1 MKVLFLR
8 TRNELH
14 HSFDIL
20 TTVVN
25 GDHVIEALD
34 PGEPACGQFAG
45 VDIVVDPGGAV
56 GTREMID
63 AAKAAGVKLWQ
74 VTTNGLD
81 HVDVEYFMQT
91 QVPLA
96 SCPGPSSAVP
106 LAEHAIWLILC
117 FAKQLGVNQTKGWS
131 RSINEE
137 LNGKTLGIVGLGAS
151 GRELARLA
159 GPFGMRTL
167 GLDAIPQPAGLLD
180 ELNIHWCGRL
190 DELGALLRESDF
202 VSLHLPL
209 TNETRHVIDRRA
221 LGMMKPGAV
230 LVNVARGAL
239 IDEAALIEAL
249 DTGQIKGAALDVF
262 ETEPLPADHP
272 FLRMANVLTTPHMA
286 GFTTG
291 TWRRRVAHTAENIE
305 RVAAGLP
312 PNGEVTSTDCTVAT
326 RS

>member
-1 MKVLFLR
+1 MRVLFLR
-8 TRNELH
+8 TRQELH
-14 HSFDIL
+14 HSFDTL
-20 TTVVN
+20 KAVMN
-25 GDHVIEALD
+25 GNHVIEALD
-34 PGEPACGQFAG
+34 PDAPVCGQFAG
-45 VDIVVDPGGAV
+45 VDVVVDPGGAV

-63 AAKAAGVKLWQ
+63 AAQAAGVKLWQ

-81 HVDVEYFMQT
+81 HVDVEYFLEND
-91 QVPLA
+91 VPLA

-117 FAKQLGVNQTKGWS
+117 FAKQLGVNRTSEWS

-159 GPFGMRTL
+159 GPFGMRIL
-167 GLDAIPQPAGLLD
+167 AFDAMPQSVEVLE
-180 ELNIHWCGRL
+180 ELNIQCVGGPDGL
-190 DELGALLRESDF
+190 EALLRESDF

-209 TNETRHVIDRRA
+209 TRETRHIIDRPA
-221 LGMMKPGAV
+221 LASMKRTAV
-230 LVNVARGAL
+230 VVNVARGAL
-239 IDEAALIEAL
+239 IEEEALIEAL
-249 DTGQIKGAALDVF
+249 DAGSLKGAALDVF

-272 FLRMANVLTTPHMA
+272 FHRMSNVMTTPHMA

-312 PNGEVTSTDCTVAT
+312 PNGHVTSTNCKVAT
-326 RS
+326 QS